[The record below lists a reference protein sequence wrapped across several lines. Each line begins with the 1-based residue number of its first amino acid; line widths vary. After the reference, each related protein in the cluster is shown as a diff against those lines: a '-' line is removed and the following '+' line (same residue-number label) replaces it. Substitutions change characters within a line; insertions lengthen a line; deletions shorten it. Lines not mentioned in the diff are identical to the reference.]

1 MAEEVNRQYTK
12 EKIRMT
18 NTHKKNIHIFSLLEG
33 AVIMDYFYT
42 QEKKIKCIKKW
53 REPNRGS
60 KGGVVSILLDMI
72 PYHYLA
78 MPSFLYPKDVAL
90 LDGFI

>member
-42 QEKKIKCIKKW
+42 QEKKIKCIKK
-53 REPNRGS
+53 
-60 KGGVVSILLDMI
+60 
-72 PYHYLA
+72 
-78 MPSFLYPKDVAL
+78 
-90 LDGFI
+90 